1 VTFRQSL
8 LQLLEADPPHEEE
21 LLAEFESHRHEGYPL
36 YSSILYILTHLNFP
50 EPEAQR
56 HWRRILAHRDR
67 LRARLGRDS
76 GLRVAILDY
85 FVNVSRDLKN
95 PMVIEISIYERTER
109 SAITDGLTGLYNHT
123 YFLQILRQEVL
134 RCKRH
139 GLKVSLALFDLDDF
153 KKLNDH
159 RGHVEGDRILMKTAA
174 LIKDSL
180 REIDVAARYGG
191 EEFAVILPE
200 TSGPGAYVV
209 AERVRAHVEQ
219 HFRRRK
225 TASEVTLSGGIATY
239 PEDAANPED
248 LVGRADEGLY
258 RSKAAGKNRIT
269 LVRGDRRRHVRVAA
283 SHAVTLGARGRKST
297 ARSKNVSDGGLLV
310 SLKEPVAV
318 GSAVS
323 VVIRARAASPVGLR
337 GEVVRVQR
345 VAGRAATWDVG
356 VRLLVDP
363 SSDAA
368 SSRGLKS
375 PSPPSA

>member
-36 YSSILYILTHLNFP
+36 YSSILYILCHLNFP
-50 EPEAQR
+50 EAEAQR

-67 LRARLGRDS
+67 LRARLGRDA

-85 FVNVSRDLKN
+85 FVNVSRELKN
-95 PMVIEISIYERTER
+95 PMVIEISIYEHTER

-139 GLKVSLALFDLDDF
+139 ELKMSVALFDLDDF

-180 REIDVAARYGG
+180 REIDVPARYGG

-200 TSGPGAYVV
+200 TAGTGAYVV
-209 AERVRAHVEQ
+209 AERVRVHVEE

-225 TASEVTLSGGIATY
+225 GVAGVTLSGGIATY
-239 PEDAANPED
+239 PNDATNPED
-248 LVGRADEGLY
+248 LIGRADEGLY

-269 LVRGDRRRHVRVAA
+269 LVRGDRRRHARMPA
-283 SHAVTLGARGRKST
+283 SHPVTLGARGRKAL

-323 VVIRARAASPVGLR
+323 VVIRARAASPVDLR

-345 VAGRAATWDVG
+345 VTGRQATWDVG
-356 VRLLVDP
+356 VRLIVDP

-368 SSRGLKS
+368 LRGLKS